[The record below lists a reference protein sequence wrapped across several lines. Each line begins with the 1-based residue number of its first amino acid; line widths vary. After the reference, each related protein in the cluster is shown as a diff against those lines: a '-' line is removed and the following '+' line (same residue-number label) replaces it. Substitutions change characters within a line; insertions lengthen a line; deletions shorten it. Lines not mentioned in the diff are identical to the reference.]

1 MQTVRLLEN
10 KARYDYQSI
19 YAGMAKI
26 NYLFGDNPE
35 QDDYLDN
42 ALNCLRLI
50 GNVHITSAT
59 HTDDSDD
66 EGKICLPVQAFEIE
80 AVTVNRVYDRMDD
93 SLFMEVSNLY
103 PRGNYEKYEFRGDH
117 IIVRPNIRVTVLYRT
132 YWHDEDGLPMIT
144 EREAEACAY
153 WWKWVDTRR
162 KMYQG
167 NQLASQIFQIV
178 ERDKNKAVNQARV
191 PDRFSQN
198 FLNQYMNI
206 ITSYD
211 RKYFNKDTKPINI
224 A

>member
-1 MQTVRLLEN
+1 MQTVKLLEN

-26 NYLFGDNPE
+26 NYLFGDNPD

-50 GNVHITSAT
+50 GNVHIAMAT
-59 HTDDSDD
+59 YTGESD
-66 EGKICLPVQAFEIE
+66 ENGKLCLPVQAFEIE
-80 AVTVNRVYDRMDD
+80 AVTTNTAPDWMGN
-93 SLFMEVSNLY
+93 SLHMQVSNLY

-117 IIVRPNIRVTVLYRT
+117 IIVRPKTKVTVLYRT
-132 YWHDEDGLPMIT
+132 YWHDENGLPLVT

-167 NQLASQIFQIV
+167 NQLAAQIFSIV
-178 ERDKNKAVNQARV
+178 ERDKNKAINQARV
-191 PDRFSQN
+191 PDKFSQN

-211 RKYFNKDTKPINI
+211 RKYFNRDTKTINI